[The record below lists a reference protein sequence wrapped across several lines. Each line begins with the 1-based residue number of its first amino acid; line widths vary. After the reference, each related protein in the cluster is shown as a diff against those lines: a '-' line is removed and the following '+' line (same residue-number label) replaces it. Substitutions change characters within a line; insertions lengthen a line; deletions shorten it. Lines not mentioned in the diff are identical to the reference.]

1 MFLQV
6 RQADLW
12 PLVSR
17 MTGFF
22 ENALL
27 FSQVSEFFAGFP
39 IFLLGFPLEIE
50 QITSITLKT
59 EIAFPS
65 RQLHVQ
71 N

>member
-1 MFLQV
+1 
-6 RQADLW
+6 
-12 PLVSR
+12 

-50 QITSITLKT
+50 QITSITRKT

>member
-1 MFLQV
+1 
-6 RQADLW
+6 
-12 PLVSR
+12 

-27 FSQVSEFFAGFP
+27 FSQGSEFFAGFP